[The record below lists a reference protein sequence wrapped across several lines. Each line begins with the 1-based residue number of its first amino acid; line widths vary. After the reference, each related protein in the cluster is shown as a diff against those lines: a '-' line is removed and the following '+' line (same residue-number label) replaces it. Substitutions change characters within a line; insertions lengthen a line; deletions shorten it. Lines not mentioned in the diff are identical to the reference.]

1 MMLKKI
7 KNYYKTYEEIINY
20 LFFGFLTT
28 VVSLGSYFVFIN
40 VLFQDKNDLSIQF
53 ANILSWI
60 CAVIFAYFSNRI
72 FVFKSKVNGWNQ
84 LKEFLNFVLARI
96 SSLVI
101 DMLMMYILYSL
112 LHINDTIAKI
122 IVQFVIVIINYVFS
136 KIIFSKNRY
145 K

>member
-1 MMLKKI
+1 MMLKKM

-72 FVFKSKVNGWNQ
+72 FVFKSKVNGWSQ

-122 IVQFVIVIINYVFS
+122 TVQFVIVIINYIFS
-136 KIIFSKNRY
+136 KIIFSKN